1 MSINQLKSLN
11 TDKYDLDE
19 LVALSAEGKA
29 LQAEY
34 AVLGADEPEWLGAA
48 VRALARDIRVRQAD
62 AIEKRL
68 RQARARVEALKPA
81 SERRAALEAQILAD
95 EARIKTI

>member
-1 MSINQLKSLN
+1 MSINQLKQLD
-11 TDKYDLDE
+11 TDRYDLDE

-29 LQAEY
+29 IQAEF
-34 AVLGADEPEWLGAA
+34 ASLGADEPEWLGAA

-81 SERRAALEAQILAD
+81 SERRAALEAQIAAD
-95 EARIKTI
+95 EARIKAI